1 MGAKSLSVIPMTQS
15 TAPSATDAAAAAAGK
30 SRTTVDVTE
39 MNVPEFP
46 NSPTTSS
53 VMANNNEEDLA
64 ADEKKN
70 QREGDKERSSNIFHR
85 FSLLFENKEKEEVVA
100 RNDS

>member
-15 TAPSATDAAAAAAGK
+15 TAPSATDAAAAGK

-64 ADEKKN
+64 TDGKKN